1 MESSK
6 IKKTERKGKK
16 TKLGKCGRE
25 QNLNYSWVEYPLN
38 LSDHEFEK
46 LLEIAESAGLH
57 VMRQ

>member
-16 TKLGKCGRE
+16 TKFGKRGRE

-46 LLEIAESAGLH
+46 LLEIAESARLL
-57 VMRQ
+57 

>member
-1 MESSK
+1 MKSSK

-46 LLEIAESAGLH
+46 LLEVAESAGLH

>member
-16 TKLGKCGRE
+16 TKLGKRGRE

-38 LSDHEFEK
+38 LSEWNT
-46 LLEIAESAGLH
+46 L
-57 VMRQ
+57 